1 MSIQNTILERTL
13 NKFGSILIHWK
24 FVKKYQA
31 ITLDK
36 YKINKMKLI
45 KNTFK
50 VHYFIIL
57 VIFFVVQG
65 CGTSSTTDP
74 TPQADKYLVSST
86 LIGEYN
92 KASLQTRANGLS
104 GGVNN
109 PTLTLFVNALLKYDI
124 KAYKI
129 IYKTKNTDGTEIQAS
144 GALIIPNVNGGESIP
159 MISQQHG
166 TIRTDAQAPSNY
178 QSNSEAYSIASI
190 FGSNGYIIAC
200 PDYIGY
206 GASKTIQHPY
216 EHRESLAQASLDMI
230 RASAEFIAKEKIN
243 WNKKL
248 MVTGYSQG
256 GFATMSLQKKIEE
269 QFPNEFNL
277 VASSCGAG
285 AYNKTQFMKDL
296 FNNTTHGI
304 AEYNQLYIWV
314 TQTYNR
320 IYGLNRLMNL
330 YFKEPYAAD
339 VQANGNNATINISF
353 NLSINDTFKKAVN
366 DGTDT
371 KFLEAVKDN
380 DVFDWAP
387 KTETQLYHGDAD
399 QQVFYS
405 NSVTA
410 EKAMKAKGG
419 KVTLFTTKGGTHGST
434 LTDYALGTFNF
445 FSGKK

>member
-1 MSIQNTILERTL
+1 
-13 NKFGSILIHWK
+13 
-24 FVKKYQA
+24 
-31 ITLDK
+31 
-36 YKINKMKLI
+36 MKLI
-45 KNTFK
+45 KSIFN
-50 VHYFIIL
+50 VHYF
-57 VIFFVVQG
+57 VIPVLFFIVEG
-65 CGTSSTTDP
+65 CSTYSTNP
-74 TPQADKYLVSST
+74 IPQADKYLVSST
-86 LIGEYN
+86 LIGDYN
-92 KASLQTRANGLS
+92 KVSLQSRADGLS

-109 PTLTLFVNALLKYDI
+109 PSLTLFVNALLKYDI

-144 GALIIPNVNGGESIP
+144 GALIIPSVNGEAIP

-206 GASKTIQHPY
+206 GVSKAIQHPY

-248 MVTGYSQG
+248 MITGYSQG

-269 QFPNEFNL
+269 QFPTEFNL

-304 AEYNQLYIWV
+304 TEYNQLYIWV

-320 IYGLNRLMNL
+320 VYGLNRLMNV
-330 YFKEPYAAD
+330 YFKEPYATD
-339 VQANGNNATINISF
+339 VEANGNKATINVSF
-353 NLSINDTFKKAVN
+353 NLAINDAFKKAIN

-371 KFLEAVKDN
+371 KFLDAVKDN

-405 NSVTA
+405 NSVKA
-410 EKAMKAKGG
+410 EKVMKAKGG

-434 LTDYALGTFNF
+434 LVDYALGTFSF

>member
-1 MSIQNTILERTL
+1 ML
-13 NKFGSILIHWK
+13 K
-24 FVKKYQA
+24 
-31 ITLDK
+31 
-36 YKINKMKLI
+36 

-50 VHYFIIL
+50 IYYLLFPI
-57 VIFFVVQG
+57 IFFIVDG
-65 CGTSSTTDP
+65 CKTTTDP
-74 TPQADKYLVSST
+74 TPVVDKYLVSSN
-86 LIGEYN
+86 LIGTYS
-92 KASLQTRANGLS
+92 KTDLATRAGS
-104 GGVNN
+104 
-109 PTLTLFVNALLKYDI
+109 LTGNADPITIAIVTSLLKYEI

-129 IYKTKNTDGTEIQAS
+129 VYKTKNTDGTEIQAS
-144 GALIIPNVNGGESIP
+144 GALIIPTVTDAIP

-178 QSNSEAYSIASI
+178 QTSSESYTTASI
-190 FGSNGYIIAC
+190 FGSNGFIVAC
-200 PDYIGY
+200 PDYLGY
-206 GASKTIQHPY
+206 GVSKNIEHPY

-230 RASAEFIAKEKIN
+230 RASSEFIAKEKIN

-248 MVTGYSQG
+248 MITGYSQG

-296 FNNTTHGI
+296 INNPSVGN
-304 AEYNQLYIWV
+304 AGYNQLYIWV
-314 TQTYNR
+314 TLTYNR
-320 IYGLNRLMNL
+320 IYGLNRLMNT

-339 VQANGNNATINISF
+339 IQANGNNANVKVSL
-353 NLSINDTFKKAVN
+353 NLAFADAFKKGVN

-371 KFLEAVKDN
+371 KFLDAVKDN

-387 KTETQLYHGDAD
+387 KTETQLIHGNAD
-399 QQVFYS
+399 PLVSYS

-419 KVTLFTTKGGTHGST
+419 KVVLLTTDGGTHEST
-434 LTDYALGTFNF
+434 ISDYALKTYSF

>member
-1 MSIQNTILERTL
+1 MKSI
-13 NKFGSILIHWK
+13 KH
-24 FVKKYQA
+24 
-31 ITLDK
+31 
-36 YKINKMKLI
+36 
-45 KNTFK
+45 TFK
-50 VHYFIIL
+50 AYYLIFPVVFFIL
-57 VIFFVVQG
+57 SG
-65 CGTSSTTDP
+65 CSSSTDP
-74 TPQADKYLVSST
+74 APVPDKYLVSSE
-86 LIGEYN
+86 LIGSYT
-92 KASLQTRANGLS
+92 KASLQSRADGFT
-104 GGVNN
+104 GGVSNAGV
-109 PTLTLFVNALLKYDI
+109 TLFVNSLLKYDI

-144 GALIIPNVNGGESIP
+144 GALIIPTTTDAAA

-178 QSNSEAYSIASI
+178 GTNSEAYSIASI
-190 FGSNGYIIAC
+190 FASNGFIISC

-206 GASKTIQHPY
+206 GVSKNIIHPY
-216 EHRESLAQASLDMI
+216 EHRESLAQASLDMV
-230 RASAEFIAKEKIN
+230 RASTEFINKEKVN

-248 MVTGYSQG
+248 LITGYSQG

-269 QFPNEFNL
+269 QFPSEFNL

-296 FNNTTHGI
+296 MNTTTHGI
-304 AEYNQLYIWV
+304 PEYNQLYIWV

-320 IYGLNRLMNL
+320 VYGLNRLMNT
-330 YFKEPYAAD
+330 YFKEPYATD
-339 VQANGNNATINISF
+339 IQANGNNAKVTV
-353 NLSINDTFKKAVN
+353 SINLAFGDAMKKGVN

-371 KFLEAVKDN
+371 VFLNAVKDN

-399 QQVFYS
+399 QQVFYN

-419 KVTLFTTKGGTHGST
+419 NITLNSVPGGTHGST
-434 LTDYALGTFNF
+434 LTTYALGTYNF
-445 FSGKK
+445 FNSKR

>member
-1 MSIQNTILERTL
+1 
-13 NKFGSILIHWK
+13 
-24 FVKKYQA
+24 
-31 ITLDK
+31 
-36 YKINKMKLI
+36 MKLI

-144 GALIIPNVNGGESIP
+144 GALIIPNVNGESIP

-304 AEYNQLYIWV
+304 AEYNQLYICV

-330 YFKEPYAAD
+330 YFKEPYVTD
-339 VQANGNNATINISF
+339 VQTNGNNAKINVSF

>member
-1 MSIQNTILERTL
+1 MMLKKTNFNLYY
-13 NKFGSILIHWK
+13 LI
-24 FVKKYQA
+24 FP
-31 ITLDK
+31 
-36 YKINKMKLI
+36 
-45 KNTFK
+45 
-50 VHYFIIL
+50 
-57 VIFFVVQG
+57 VIFILLNG
-65 CGTSSTTDP
+65 CNHASITDP
-74 TPQADKYLVSST
+74 VPVNKYLVNGS
-86 LIGEYN
+86 LIGQYD
-92 KASLQTRANGLS
+92 KASLQTRANGFT
-104 GGVNN
+104 GGVSN
-109 PTLTLFVNALLKYDI
+109 PTITLFVNALLKYDI

-129 IYKTKNTDGTEIQAS
+129 LYKTKNTDGMEIEAS
-144 GALIIPNVNGGESIP
+144 GALIIPTVNGEAIP

-178 QSNSEAYSIASI
+178 QSSSEAYTIASI
-190 FGSNGYIIAC
+190 FASNGFIIAC

-206 GASKTIQHPY
+206 GASKNIVHPY

-230 RASAEFIAKEKIN
+230 RASSEFLANEKIN

-248 MVTGYSQG
+248 MITGYSQG

-269 QFPNEFNL
+269 QFPTEFNL

-314 TQTYNR
+314 MQTYNR
-320 IYGLNRLMNL
+320 IYGLNRLMNT
-330 YFKEPYAAD
+330 YFNEPYATD
-339 VQANGNNATINISF
+339 VQANGNNAIINVSF
-353 NLSINDTFKKAVN
+353 NLSINDVFKKGVN

-371 KFLEAVKDN
+371 KFLDAVKDN
-380 DVFDWAP
+380 DVFDWAS

-405 NSVTA
+405 NSVSA

-434 LTDYALGTFNF
+434 LSDYALGTFGF
-445 FSGKK
+445 FSGKR

>member
-1 MSIQNTILERTL
+1 MT
-13 NKFGSILIHWK
+13 
-24 FVKKYQA
+24 
-31 ITLDK
+31 
-36 YKINKMKLI
+36 LI

-50 VHYFIIL
+50 VYYLIFP
-57 VIFFVVQG
+57 VIFFIVSG
-65 CGTSSTTDP
+65 CGTSTTTDP
-74 TPQADKYLVSST
+74 NPVNKYLVSSS

-92 KASLQTRANGLS
+92 KASLQTRANALS

-109 PTLTLFVNALLKYDI
+109 PLVTQFVNSLLQYDI

-129 IYKTKNTDGTEIQAS
+129 VYKTKNTDGTEIQAS
-144 GALIIPNVNGGESIP
+144 GALIIPNTNGVAIP

-178 QSNSEAYSIASI
+178 QSNSESYTIGSI

-206 GASKTIQHPY
+206 GVSKNIEHPY

-230 RASAEFIAKEKIN
+230 RASAEFIANEKIN

-248 MVTGYSQG
+248 MITGYSQG

-269 QFPNEFNL
+269 QFPTEFNL

-296 FNNTTHGI
+296 INNTTHGI
-304 AEYNQLYIWV
+304 PEYNQLYIWV

-320 IYGLNRLMNL
+320 VYGLNRQMNT
-330 YFKEPYAAD
+330 YFKEPYATEI
-339 VQANGNNATINISF
+339 QSKGNNANVNVSF
-353 NLSINDTFKKAVN
+353 NLAFLDSFKTGVN
-366 DGTDT
+366 NGTET

-387 KTETQLYHGDAD
+387 KTETQLFHGDAD
-399 QQVFYS
+399 LQVFYN

-419 KVTLFTTKGGTHGST
+419 KVTLITTKGGTHGST
-434 LTDYALGTFNF
+434 LSDYALGTFSF

>member
-1 MSIQNTILERTL
+1 L
-13 NKFGSILIHWK
+13 KFYAL
-24 FVKKYQA
+24 KKE
-31 ITLDK
+31 TT
-36 YKINKMKLI
+36 NKMNSTKHAFKTYYVFFSLI
-45 KNTFK
+45 
-50 VHYFIIL
+50 L
-57 VIFFVVQG
+57 FVVTS
-65 CGTSSTTDP
+65 CGTSTEP
-74 TPQADKYLVSST
+74 TPVNKYLVSSS
-86 LIGEYN
+86 LIGDYN

-109 PTLTLFVNALLKYDI
+109 PLITQFVNGLLQYDI

-129 IYKTKNTDGTEIQAS
+129 IYKTKNTDGTEIEAS
-144 GALIIPNVNGGESIP
+144 GALIIPNAGGAAIP

-178 QSNSEAYSIASI
+178 QPNSESYTIASI

-206 GASKTIQHPY
+206 GVSKSIVHPY

-230 RASAEFIAKEKIN
+230 RASSEFIANEKIN

-248 MVTGYSQG
+248 MITGYSQG

-269 QFPNEFNL
+269 QFPTEFNL

-296 FNNTTHGI
+296 MNNTTHGI
-304 AEYNQLYIWV
+304 PEYNQLYIWV

-320 IYGLNRLMNL
+320 IYGLNRLMNT
-330 YFKEPYAAD
+330 YFKEPYATD
-339 VQANGNNATINISF
+339 IQVNGNNANVNVSF
-353 NLSINDTFKKAVN
+353 NLAFLDAFKKGVN

-371 KFLEAVKDN
+371 KFLDAVKDN
-380 DVFDWAP
+380 DVYDWAP
-387 KTETQLYHGDAD
+387 KTETQLFHGDAD

-419 KVTLFTTKGGTHGST
+419 KVTLITTVGGTHGST
-434 LTDYALGTFNF
+434 LSDYALGTFSF

>member
-1 MSIQNTILERTL
+1 MLG
-13 NKFGSILIHWK
+13 NKLRFYAL
-24 FVKKYQA
+24 
-31 ITLDK
+31 
-36 YKINKMKLI
+36 KIETTKNKMKLV
-45 KNTFK
+45 KHTFRAN
-50 VHYFIIL
+50 YLFFI
-57 VIFFVVQG
+57 VIFFIVSS
-65 CGTSSTTDP
+65 CSTSTTTDP
-74 TPQADKYLVSST
+74 TPDKYLVSSE
-86 LIGEYN
+86 LIGSFN
-92 KASLQTRANGLS
+92 KASLQSRADGFT
-104 GGVNN
+104 GGTSN
-109 PTLTLFVNALLKYDI
+109 PLVTQFVNGLLKYDI

-144 GALIIPNVNGGESIP
+144 GALIIPTTTDAVA

-178 QSNSEAYSIASI
+178 QQNSEAYSIASI
-190 FGSNGYIIAC
+190 FASNGFIISC

-206 GASKTIQHPY
+206 GVSKNIVHPY

-230 RASAEFIAKEKIN
+230 RASTEFINKEKVN

-248 MVTGYSQG
+248 LITGYSQG

-269 QFPNEFNL
+269 QFPTEFNL

-296 FNNTTHGI
+296 MNTTTHGI
-304 AEYNQLYIWV
+304 PEYNQLYIWV

-320 IYGLNRLMNL
+320 VYGLNRQMNI
-330 YFKEPYAAD
+330 YFKEPYATD
-339 VQANGNNATINISF
+339 IQANGNNANIKV
-353 NLSINDTFKKAVN
+353 SINTAFADAMKKGVN

-371 KFLEAVKDN
+371 QFLNAVKDN

-399 QQVFYS
+399 QQVFYN

-410 EKAMKAKGG
+410 ERAMKAKGG
-419 KVTLFTTKGGTHGST
+419 KVTLTSVTGGTHGST
-434 LTDYALGTFNF
+434 LTTYAIGTYTF
-445 FSGKK
+445 FDSKR

>member
-1 MSIQNTILERTL
+1 MTSTH
-13 NKFGSILIHWK
+13 NKFKIYYLILP
-24 FVKKYQA
+24 V
-31 ITLDK
+31 
-36 YKINKMKLI
+36 
-45 KNTFK
+45 
-50 VHYFIIL
+50 V
-57 VIFFVVQG
+57 FFLLNG
-65 CGTSSTTDP
+65 CGNSSTSDP
-74 TPQADKYLVSST
+74 TPQENKYLVSSS
-86 LIGEYN
+86 LIGEYS
-92 KASLQTRANGLS
+92 KSALQSRADGLGGGLS
-104 GGVNN
+104 SPVV
-109 PTLTLFVNALLKYDI
+109 TIFVNSLLKYNI

-144 GALIIPNVNGGESIP
+144 GALIIPSTTEAVP

-178 QSNSEAYSIASI
+178 QSSSEAYSIASI

-206 GASKTIQHPY
+206 GVSNNIQHPY

-230 RASAEFIAKEKIN
+230 RAASEFLAKEKIN

-248 MVTGYSQG
+248 MITGYSQG

-269 QFPNEFNL
+269 QFPTEFNL

-285 AYNKTQFMKDL
+285 AYNKSQFMKDL
-296 FNNTTHGI
+296 FNTTTHAI
-304 AEYNQLYIWV
+304 PEYNQLYIWV

-320 IYGLNRLMNL
+320 VYGLNRLMNT
-330 YFKEPYAAD
+330 YFKEPYATD
-339 VQANGNNATINISF
+339 IQANGNNANVNISF
-353 NLSINDTFKKAVN
+353 NLAVNESFKKAVN
-366 DGTDT
+366 DGTDAP
-371 KFLEAVKDN
+371 FLNAVKDN

-434 LTDYALGTFNF
+434 LQDYAIGTYTF
-445 FSGKK
+445 FTGKR

>member
-1 MSIQNTILERTL
+1 MKS
-13 NKFGSILIHWK
+13 
-24 FVKKYQA
+24 VKH
-31 ITLDK
+31 I
-36 YKINKMKLI
+36 
-45 KNTFK
+45 FK
-50 VHYFIIL
+50 VYYLIFP
-57 VIFFVVQG
+57 VIFFIVTS
-65 CGTSSTTDP
+65 CGTSTTTDP
-74 TPQADKYLVSST
+74 NPVNKYLVSSS
-86 LIGEYN
+86 LIGDYN
-92 KASLQTRANGLS
+92 KASLQTRANGFT

-109 PTLTLFVNALLKYDI
+109 PSVTLFVNALLKYDI

-144 GALIIPNVNGGESIP
+144 GALIIPNTTEAIP

-178 QSNSEAYSIASI
+178 QSNSESYTIGSI

-206 GASKTIQHPY
+206 GVSKNIEHPY

-230 RASAEFIAKEKIN
+230 RASSEFIANEKIN

-269 QFPNEFNL
+269 QFPTEFNL

-296 FNNTTHGI
+296 MNNTTHGI
-304 AEYNQLYIWV
+304 PEYNQLYIWV

-320 IYGLNRLMNL
+320 IYGLNRSMNT
-330 YFKEPYAAD
+330 YFKEPYATEI
-339 VQANGNNATINISF
+339 QAKGNNANVGV
-353 NLSINDTFKKAVN
+353 SINLAFLDAFKKGVN
-366 DGTDT
+366 EGTDT
-371 KFLEAVKDN
+371 KFLDAVKDN

-410 EKAMKAKGG
+410 EKAMKTKGG

-434 LTDYALGTFNF
+434 LSDYAVGTFSF
-445 FSGKK
+445 FSSKK

>member
-1 MSIQNTILERTL
+1 
-13 NKFGSILIHWK
+13 
-24 FVKKYQA
+24 
-31 ITLDK
+31 
-36 YKINKMKLI
+36 MKRI
-45 KNTFK
+45 KRIFK
-50 VHYFIIL
+50 VYYLIFP
-57 VIFFVVQG
+57 VIFFIV
-65 CGTSSTTDP
+65 TSCSTSTTTDP
-74 TPQADKYLVSST
+74 TPVNKYLVSSS

-92 KASLQTRANGLS
+92 KASLQTRANGLT

-109 PTLTLFVNALLKYDI
+109 PSVTLFVNALLKFDI

-129 IYKTKNTDGTEIQAS
+129 IYKTKSTDGTEIQAS
-144 GALIIPNVNGGESIP
+144 GALIIPNTTDAIP

-178 QSNSEAYSIASI
+178 QSSSEAYSIASI

-206 GASKTIQHPY
+206 GVSKNIEHPY

-230 RASAEFIAKEKIN
+230 RASTEFIANEKIN

-248 MVTGYSQG
+248 MITGYSQG

-269 QFPNEFNL
+269 QFPTEFNL

-296 FNNTTHGI
+296 MNNTTHGI
-304 AEYNQLYIWV
+304 PEYNQLYIWV

-320 IYGLNRLMNL
+320 IYGLNRLMNT

-339 VQANGNNATINISF
+339 IQAKGNNANVSV
-353 NLSINDTFKKAVN
+353 SINLAFLDAFKKGVN

-371 KFLEAVKDN
+371 KFLDAVKDN

-419 KVTLFTTKGGTHGST
+419 KVTLFTTAGGTHGST
-434 LTDYALGTFNF
+434 LSDYAIGTFSF

>member
-1 MSIQNTILERTL
+1 MKS
-13 NKFGSILIHWK
+13 
-24 FVKKYQA
+24 VKH
-31 ITLDK
+31 I
-36 YKINKMKLI
+36 
-45 KNTFK
+45 FK
-50 VHYFIIL
+50 VYYLIFP
-57 VIFFVVQG
+57 VIFFIVTS
-65 CGTSSTTDP
+65 CGTSTTTDP
-74 TPQADKYLVSST
+74 NPVNKYLVSSS
-86 LIGEYN
+86 LIGDYN
-92 KASLQTRANGLS
+92 KASLQTRANGFT

-109 PTLTLFVNALLKYDI
+109 PSVTLFVNALLKYDI

-144 GALIIPNVNGGESIP
+144 GALIIPNTTEAIP

-178 QSNSEAYSIASI
+178 QSNSESYTIGSI

-206 GASKTIQHPY
+206 GVSKNIEHPY

-230 RASAEFIAKEKIN
+230 RASSEFIANEKIN

-269 QFPNEFNL
+269 QFPTEFNL

-296 FNNTTHGI
+296 MNTTTHGI
-304 AEYNQLYIWV
+304 PEYNQLYIWV

-320 IYGLNRLMNL
+320 IYGLNRLMNT

-339 VQANGNNATINISF
+339 IQAKGNNANV
-353 NLSINDTFKKAVN
+353 NVSINLAFSDAIKNGVN
-366 DGTDT
+366 NGTDT
-371 KFLEAVKDN
+371 QFLNAVKDN

-399 QQVFYS
+399 QQVFYN

-419 KVTLFTTKGGTHGST
+419 KVTLITTLGGTHGST
-434 LTDYALGTFNF
+434 LSDYALGTFSF

>member
-1 MSIQNTILERTL
+1 
-13 NKFGSILIHWK
+13 
-24 FVKKYQA
+24 
-31 ITLDK
+31 
-36 YKINKMKLI
+36 MKLI
-45 KNTFK
+45 KKIVK
-50 VHYFIIL
+50 VHYFVIL
-57 VIFFVVQG
+57 VLFLIVEG
-65 CGTSSTTDP
+65 CSTYSTNP
-74 TPQADKYLVSST
+74 IPQADKYLVNST
-86 LIGEYN
+86 LIGNYN
-92 KASLQTRANGLS
+92 KISLQSRADGFT
-104 GGVNN
+104 GGMSS
-109 PTLTLFVNALLKYDI
+109 PTITLFVNALLKYDI
-124 KAYKI
+124 KVYKI

-144 GALIIPNVNGGESIP
+144 GALIIPSVNGEAIP

-178 QSNSEAYSIASI
+178 QLNSEAYSIASI

-206 GASKTIQHPY
+206 GVSKSIIHPY

-230 RASAEFIAKEKIN
+230 RASSEFLANEKIN

-248 MVTGYSQG
+248 MITGYSQG
-256 GFATMSLQKKIEE
+256 GFATMSLQKKMEE
-269 QFPNEFNL
+269 QFPAEFNL

-320 IYGLNRLMNL
+320 IYGLNRLMNT
-330 YFKEPYAAD
+330 YFKEPYATD
-339 VQANGNNATINISF
+339 VQASGNNATINVSF
-353 NLSINDTFKKAVN
+353 NLSINDAFKKAVN

-371 KFLEAVKDN
+371 KFLDAVKDN

-419 KVTLFTTKGGTHGST
+419 KVTLFTTVGGTHGST
-434 LTDYALGTFNF
+434 LSDYAFGTFSF
-445 FSGKK
+445 FSGKR

>member
-1 MSIQNTILERTL
+1 MLFIKRTFRNYHLLLLLLFIVVNGCQTI
-13 NKFGSILIHWK
+13 
-24 FVKKYQA
+24 
-31 ITLDK
+31 
-36 YKINKMKLI
+36 
-45 KNTFK
+45 
-50 VHYFIIL
+50 
-57 VIFFVVQG
+57 
-65 CGTSSTTDP
+65 TTDP
-74 TPQADKYLVSST
+74 TPVPDKYLVSSE
-86 LIGEYN
+86 LIGSFT
-92 KASLQTRANGLS
+92 KASLQSRADGIT
-104 GGVNN
+104 GGATN
-109 PTLTLFVNALLKYDI
+109 PLIIAFVNTLLKYDI

-129 IYKTKNTDGTEIQAS
+129 VYKTKNTDGTEIQAS
-144 GALIIPNVNGGESIP
+144 GALIIPTTTDAVP

-166 TIRTDAQAPSNY
+166 TIRTDIQAPSNY
-178 QSNSEAYSIASI
+178 QQNSEAYSIASI
-190 FGSNGYIIAC
+190 FGSNGYIISC

-206 GASKTIQHPY
+206 GVSKNIPHPY

-230 RASAEFIAKEKIN
+230 RASTEFINKEKVN

-248 MVTGYSQG
+248 MITGYSQG

-269 QFPNEFNL
+269 QFPTEFNL

-296 FNNTTHGI
+296 MNNTTHGI

-320 IYGLNRLMNL
+320 IYGLNRSMNT
-330 YFKEPYAAD
+330 YFKEPFATD
-339 VQANGNNATINISF
+339 VQANGNNANVSV
-353 NLSINDTFKKAVN
+353 SINLAFTDALKKGVN
-366 DGTDT
+366 EGTD
-371 KFLEAVKDN
+371 KQFLDAVKDN

-399 QQVFYS
+399 QQVFYN

-419 KVTLFTTKGGTHGST
+419 KVTLFTTIGGTHGST
-434 LTDYALGTFNF
+434 LSDYALGTFQF

>member
-1 MSIQNTILERTL
+1 M
-13 NKFGSILIHWK
+13 
-24 FVKKYQA
+24 
-31 ITLDK
+31 
-36 YKINKMKLI
+36 
-45 KNTFK
+45 
-50 VHYFIIL
+50 
-57 VIFFVVQG
+57 IFFIVNG
-65 CGTSSTTDP
+65 CKTSTTVDP
-74 TPQADKYLVSST
+74 TPQADKYLVSSS
-86 LIGEYN
+86 LIGEYS
-92 KASLQTRANGLS
+92 KSSLQSRADGLT

-109 PTLTLFVNALLKYDI
+109 ALITAFVNSLLKYDI

-144 GALIIPNVNGGESIP
+144 GALIIPTTTDMVS

-178 QSNSEAYSIASI
+178 QSSSEAYSIASI

-206 GASKTIQHPY
+206 GVSKSILHPY

-230 RASAEFIAKEKIN
+230 RASAEFVNKQSIN

-248 MVTGYSQG
+248 MITGYSQG
-256 GFATMSLQKKIEE
+256 GFATMSLQKKMEE
-269 QFPNEFNL
+269 QFPTEFNL

-285 AYNKTQFMKDL
+285 AYNKSQFMKDL

-320 IYGLNRLMNL
+320 IYGLNRLMNT
-330 YFKEPYAAD
+330 YFKEPYATD
-339 VQANGNNATINISF
+339 IQANGNNANVNVSF
-353 NLSINDTFKKAVN
+353 NLAINDAFKKAVN

-371 KFLEAVKDN
+371 QFLNAVKDN
-380 DVFDWAP
+380 DVFDWGP
-387 KTETQLYHGDAD
+387 KVETQLFHGDAD

-419 KVTLFTTKGGTHGST
+419 NVTLFTTKGGTHGST
-434 LTDYALGTFNF
+434 LQDYAIGTFSF
-445 FSGKK
+445 FSSKK